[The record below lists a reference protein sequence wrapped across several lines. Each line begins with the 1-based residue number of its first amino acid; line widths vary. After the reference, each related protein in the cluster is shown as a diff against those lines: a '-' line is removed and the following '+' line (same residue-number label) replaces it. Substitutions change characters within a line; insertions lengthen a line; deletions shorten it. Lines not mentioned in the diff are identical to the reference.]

1 MAFNFLRWL
10 FGSRDAPETVT
21 AEEMFQLYS
30 ETYVRE
36 LAFDSCVNL
45 LANAVS
51 KCEVK
56 TYMNG
61 KEHKGPEYYR
71 WNYAPN
77 RNQSSS
83 AFWNK
88 LIHKLYRNGSALVV
102 ESGGDL
108 LVADSWSRQE
118 YALCDDVFTQVTV
131 GDFTF
136 SRTFFAS
143 DVLFF
148 QCSAENIKQ
157 VIDGL
162 YSSYAQLIAY
172 GMRGYKK
179 SRGEKGTLEFD
190 ANLAGDAK
198 FQEAFN
204 SIKNEGFKKFAEA
217 DNAIMP
223 LYRGM
228 KYTSL
233 ASKTYN
239 SDTTRDIR
247 AMIDD
252 VTDFTARG
260 IGVPACLVNG
270 SVQNVDSATDQL
282 LTFGVDPLV
291 DNLQTEINR
300 KRYGKAVLRGDYLKF
315 DTQHIK
321 HIDLLEASSGID
333 KLVGSGVVC
342 INDIRALLGQPL
354 INEPW
359 AWEHYITKNYSTV
372 IEAMEAAEKG
382 EEV

>member
-1 MAFNFLRWL
+1 
-10 FGSRDAPETVT
+10 
-21 AEEMFQLYS
+21 MFQVYS
-30 ETYVRE
+30 EAYVRE
-36 LAFDSCVNL
+36 LAFDSCVNI
-45 LANAVS
+45 LANAIS

-56 TYMNG
+56 TYIAG
-61 KEHKGPEYYR
+61 KEQKGPEYYR

-77 RNQSSS
+77 PNQNSS

-88 LIHKLYRNGSALVV
+88 LIHKMYRNGTALVV
-102 ESGGDL
+102 ESGGNL
-108 LVADSWSRQE
+108 LVADSWIRE
-118 YALCDDVFTQVTV
+118 EFALRDDLFTQVTV

-136 SRTFFAS
+136 SKTFSAS
-143 DVLFF
+143 EVLFF
-148 QCSAENIKQ
+148 RCSAENIKP

-162 YSSYAQLIAY
+162 YNSYAQLIAY
-172 GMRGYKK
+172 GMSGYKK
-179 SRGEKGTLEFD
+179 SRGEKGTLELD

-228 KYTSL
+228 KYTALS
-233 ASKTYN
+233 SKTYN

-270 SVQNVDSATDQL
+270 SVQNVDSATNQL

-300 KRYGKAVLRGDYLKF
+300 KRYGKEVLRGSYMEF

-333 KLVGSGVVC
+333 KLVGSGAVC
-342 INDIRALLGQPL
+342 INDIRGLLGLPL

-372 IEAMEAAEKG
+372 IDAMAQVEKG
-382 EEV
+382 EES

>member
-1 MAFNFLRWL
+1 
-10 FGSRDAPETVT
+10 
-21 AEEMFQLYS
+21 
-30 ETYVRE
+30 
-36 LAFDSCVNL
+36 
-45 LANAVS
+45 
-51 KCEVK
+51 
-56 TYMNG
+56 
-61 KEHKGPEYYR
+61 
-71 WNYAPN
+71 
-77 RNQSSS
+77 
-83 AFWNK
+83 
-88 LIHKLYRNGSALVV
+88 
-102 ESGGDL
+102 
-108 LVADSWSRQE
+108 
-118 YALCDDVFTQVTV
+118 
-131 GDFTF
+131 
-136 SRTFFAS
+136 
-143 DVLFF
+143 
-148 QCSAENIKQ
+148 
-157 VIDGL
+157 
-162 YSSYAQLIAY
+162 
-172 GMRGYKK
+172 MRGYKK
-179 SRGEKGTLEFD
+179 SRGEKGTLELD
-190 ANLAGDAK
+190 ATLSGDAK

-300 KRYGKAVLRGDYLKF
+300 KRYGKSVLQGSFLKF

-321 HIDLLEASSGID
+321 HIDLLEAGSGID
-333 KLVGSGVVC
+333 KLVGSGAVC
-342 INDIRALLGQPL
+342 INDIRGLLGLPL

-372 IEAMEAAEKG
+372 AEDLAAAEKG
-382 EEV
+382 EAK